1 MTSTLSIYVSYSLL
15 AVVQVFGG
23 VGQRKQVNE
32 FPKHIF

>member
-15 AVVQVFGG
+15 AVLQVFGG

-32 FPKHIF
+32 FPQHIF